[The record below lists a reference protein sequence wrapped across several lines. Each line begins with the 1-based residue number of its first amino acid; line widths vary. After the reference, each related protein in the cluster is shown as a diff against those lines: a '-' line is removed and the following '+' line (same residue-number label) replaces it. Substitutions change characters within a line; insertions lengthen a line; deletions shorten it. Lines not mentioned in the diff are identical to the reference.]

1 MLGISPTSFIGLIK
15 GHLPMRRRAER
26 RVIR

>member
-15 GHLPMRRRAER
+15 GHFPMRRSAER